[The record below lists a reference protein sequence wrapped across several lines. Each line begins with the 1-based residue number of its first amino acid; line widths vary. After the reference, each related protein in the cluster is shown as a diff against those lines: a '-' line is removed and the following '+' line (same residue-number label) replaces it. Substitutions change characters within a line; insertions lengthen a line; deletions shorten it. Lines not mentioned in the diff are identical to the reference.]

1 MFAAKKKGGFVAI
14 LEEQPT
20 SAESVGSHAQQSS
33 AGTATP
39 GNTAHTGRERHSGQV
54 ERAAIETARHLA
66 RRLERR

>member
-1 MFAAKKKGGFVAI
+1 MFAAQEKCGVLAV

-20 SAESVGSHAQQSS
+20 SAESVGSHAEQSS
-33 AGTATP
+33 AGAATP

>member
-1 MFAAKKKGGFVAI
+1 VFAAQEKCGVLAV

-33 AGTATP
+33 AGAATP

>member
-1 MFAAKKKGGFVAI
+1 MFAAKPKGGFVAV
-14 LEEQPT
+14 LKEQPT